1 MNKSTLFIT
10 AWNMSRDAAA
20 KFGGS
25 VKSYFAES
33 LKLAYGRTRLVMLEA
48 CLKVGGKLW
57 EKNGMHR
64 VYFNGDIV
72 AAAVGFEYDTY
83 KTGNIK
89 WACLG
94 DASLANGRAN
104 AVRTMIYSGKF
115 WFDTADNKIHAR
127 GDECRDLS
135 LISVV
140 RALKAVALAA

>member
-33 LKLAYGRTRLVMLEA
+33 LKLAYGRTRLVTLEA
-48 CLKVGGKLW
+48 CLKIGRKVW
-57 EKNGMHR
+57 EKNGMRR

-104 AVRTMIYSGKF
+104 AVRTMIYTGKF

-127 GDECRDLS
+127 GDECRDLN

>member
-10 AWNMSRDAAA
+10 DWNISRDAAA

-33 LKLAYGRTRLVMLEA
+33 LKLAYGRTRLVTLES
-48 CLKVGGKLW
+48 CLKIGGKLW
-57 EKNGMHR
+57 EKNGMRR

-83 KTGNIK
+83 KTGNVK

-104 AVRTMIYSGKF
+104 AVRTMIHSGKF

>member
-33 LKLAYGRTRLVMLEA
+33 LKLAYSRTRLVTLES
-48 CLKVGGKLW
+48 CLKIGGKLW
-57 EKNGMHR
+57 EKNGMRR

-83 KTGNIK
+83 KTGNVK

-104 AVRTMIYSGKF
+104 AVRTMIYTGKF

>member
-33 LKLAYGRTRLVMLEA
+33 LKLAYGRTRLVTLES
-48 CLKVGGKLW
+48 CLKIGGKLW
-57 EKNGMHR
+57 EKNGMRR

-83 KTGNIK
+83 KTGNVK

-104 AVRTMIYSGKF
+104 AVRTMICTGKF

>member
-10 AWNMSRDAAA
+10 AWNTSRDAAA

-33 LKLAYGRTRLVMLEA
+33 LKLAYGRTRLVTLES
-48 CLKVGGKLW
+48 CLKIGGKLW
-57 EKNGMHR
+57 EKNGMRR

-83 KTGNIK
+83 KTGNVK

-104 AVRTMIYSGKF
+104 AVRTMIYTGKF

-135 LISVV
+135 LISAV

>member
-1 MNKSTLFIT
+1 M
-10 AWNMSRDAAA
+10 R
-20 KFGGS
+20 
-25 VKSYFAES
+25 
-33 LKLAYGRTRLVMLEA
+33 
-48 CLKVGGKLW
+48 
-57 EKNGMHR
+57 R

-83 KTGNIK
+83 KTSNIK

>member
-10 AWNMSRDAAA
+10 AWNRSRDAAA

-33 LKLAYGRTRLVMLEA
+33 LKLAYSRTRLVTLES
-48 CLKVGGKLW
+48 CLKIGGKLW
-57 EKNGMHR
+57 EKNGMRR

-83 KTGNIK
+83 KTGNVK

-94 DASLANGRAN
+94 DYSLANGRAN
-104 AVRTMIYSGKF
+104 AVRTMIYTGKF

>member
-10 AWNMSRDAAA
+10 AWNISRDAAA

-33 LKLAYGRTRLVMLEA
+33 LKLAYGRTRLVTLES
-48 CLKVGGKLW
+48 CLKIGGKLW
-57 EKNGMHR
+57 EKNGMRR

-72 AAAVGFEYDTY
+72 AADVGFEYDTY
-83 KTGNIK
+83 KTGNVK

-104 AVRTMIYSGKF
+104 AVRTMIYTGKF

>member
-10 AWNMSRDAAA
+10 AWNISRDAAA

-33 LKLAYGRTRLVMLEA
+33 LKLAYSRTRLVTLEA
-48 CLKVGGKLW
+48 CLKIGGKLW

-94 DASLANGRAN
+94 DDPPPW
-104 AVRTMIYSGKF
+104 RTAGQTLF
-115 WFDTADNKIHAR
+115 AR
-127 GDECRDLS
+127 
-135 LISVV
+135 
-140 RALKAVALAA
+140 

>member
-33 LKLAYGRTRLVMLEA
+33 LKLAYGRTRLVTLES
-48 CLKVGGKLW
+48 CLKIGGKLW
-57 EKNGMHR
+57 KKNGMRR

-83 KTGNIK
+83 KTGNVK

-104 AVRTMIYSGKF
+104 AVRTMIHSGKF

>member
-33 LKLAYGRTRLVMLEA
+33 LKLAYGRTRLVTLEA

-57 EKNGMHR
+57 EKNGMRR

-83 KTGNIK
+83 KTGNVK

-104 AVRTMIYSGKF
+104 AVRTMIHSGKF

-127 GDECRDLS
+127 GDECHDLS

>member
-33 LKLAYGRTRLVMLEA
+33 LKLAYSRTRLVTLEA
-48 CLKVGGKLW
+48 CLKIGGKLW
-57 EKNGMHR
+57 EKNGMCR

-94 DASLANGRAN
+94 DDSLANGRAN
-104 AVRTMIYSGKF
+104 AVRTMIYTGKF

>member
-33 LKLAYGRTRLVMLEA
+33 LKLAYGRTRLVTLES
-48 CLKVGGKLW
+48 CLKIGGKLW
-57 EKNGMHR
+57 EKNGMRR

-83 KTGNIK
+83 KTGNVK

-104 AVRTMIYSGKF
+104 AVRTMIYTGKF

>member
-10 AWNMSRDAAA
+10 AWNISRDAVA

-33 LKLAYGRTRLVMLEA
+33 LKLAYSRTRLVTLEA
-48 CLKVGGKLW
+48 CLKIGGKLW

-72 AAAVGFEYDTY
+72 SAVVGFEYDTY

-104 AVRTMIYSGKF
+104 AVRTMIYTGKF

>member
-10 AWNMSRDAAA
+10 AWNISRDAAA

-33 LKLAYGRTRLVMLEA
+33 LKLAYGRTRLVTLKS
-48 CLKVGGKLW
+48 CLKIGGKLW
-57 EKNGMHR
+57 EKNGMRR

-72 AAAVGFEYDTY
+72 AAAVGFEYGTY

-104 AVRTMIYSGKF
+104 AVRTMIYTGKF

>member
-33 LKLAYGRTRLVMLEA
+33 LKLAYGRTRLVTLEA

-57 EKNGMHR
+57 EKNGMRR

-83 KTGNIK
+83 KTGNVK

-104 AVRTMIYSGKF
+104 AVRTMIHSGKF

>member
-10 AWNMSRDAAA
+10 AWNMSRDAAT

-33 LKLAYGRTRLVMLEA
+33 LKLAYSRTRLVTLEA
-48 CLKVGGKLW
+48 CLKIGGKLW
-57 EKNGMHR
+57 EKNGMRR

-104 AVRTMIYSGKF
+104 AVRTMIYTGKF

-140 RALKAVALAA
+140 RALKAVALVA

>member
-20 KFGGS
+20 KFDGS

-33 LKLAYGRTRLVMLEA
+33 LKLAYSRTRLVTLES
-48 CLKVGGKLW
+48 CLKIGGKLW
-57 EKNGMHR
+57 EKNGMRR

-104 AVRTMIYSGKF
+104 AVRTMIYTGKF

>member
-10 AWNMSRDAAA
+10 AWNTSRDAAA

-33 LKLAYGRTRLVMLEA
+33 LKLAYGRTRLVTLES
-48 CLKVGGKLW
+48 CLKIGGKLW
-57 EKNGMHR
+57 EKNGMRR

-83 KTGNIK
+83 KTGNVK

-104 AVRTMIYSGKF
+104 AVRTMIYTGKF

>member
-33 LKLAYGRTRLVMLEA
+33 LKLAYSRTRLVTLES
-48 CLKVGGKLW
+48 CLKIGGKLW
-57 EKNGMHR
+57 KKNGMRR

-94 DASLANGRAN
+94 DVSLANGRAN
-104 AVRTMIYSGKF
+104 AVRTMIYTGKF

>member
-33 LKLAYGRTRLVMLEA
+33 LKLAYGRTRLVTLES
-48 CLKVGGKLW
+48 CLKIGGKLW
-57 EKNGMHR
+57 EKNGMRR

-83 KTGNIK
+83 KTGNVK

-104 AVRTMIYSGKF
+104 AVRTMIHSGKF

>member
-10 AWNMSRDAAA
+10 AWNTSRDAAA

-33 LKLAYGRTRLVMLEA
+33 LKLAYGRTRLVTLES
-48 CLKVGGKLW
+48 CLKIGGKLW
-57 EKNGMHR
+57 EKNGMRR

-83 KTGNIK
+83 KTGNVK

-104 AVRTMIYSGKF
+104 AVRTMIHSGKF

>member
-33 LKLAYGRTRLVMLEA
+33 LKLAYGRTRLVTLEA
-48 CLKVGGKLW
+48 CLKVGGKFW
-57 EKNGMHR
+57 EKNGMRR

-83 KTGNIK
+83 KTGNVK

-104 AVRTMIYSGKF
+104 AVRTMIHSGKF

>member
-10 AWNMSRDAAA
+10 AWNISRDAAA

-33 LKLAYGRTRLVMLEA
+33 LKLAYSRTRLVTLES
-48 CLKVGGKLW
+48 CLKIGGKLW
-57 EKNGMHR
+57 EKNGMRR

-83 KTGNIK
+83 KTGNVK

-104 AVRTMIYSGKF
+104 AVRTMIYTGKF
-115 WFDTADNKIHAR
+115 WFDAADNKIHAR

>member
-1 MNKSTLFIT
+1 M
-10 AWNMSRDAAA
+10 R
-20 KFGGS
+20 
-25 VKSYFAES
+25 
-33 LKLAYGRTRLVMLEA
+33 
-48 CLKVGGKLW
+48 
-57 EKNGMHR
+57 R

-104 AVRTMIYSGKF
+104 AVRTMIYTGKF

>member
-33 LKLAYGRTRLVMLEA
+33 LKLAYSRTRLVTLES
-48 CLKVGGKLW
+48 CLKIGGKLW
-57 EKNGMHR
+57 EKNGMRR

-72 AAAVGFEYDTY
+72 SAAVGFEYDTY

-104 AVRTMIYSGKF
+104 AVRTMIYTGKF

>member
-33 LKLAYGRTRLVMLEA
+33 LKLAYSRTRLVTLES
-48 CLKVGGKLW
+48 CLKIGGKLW
-57 EKNGMHR
+57 EKNGMRR

-104 AVRTMIYSGKF
+104 AVRTMIYTGKF

-140 RALKAVALAA
+140 RALKAVALAS

>member
-10 AWNMSRDAAA
+10 AWNISRDAAA

-33 LKLAYGRTRLVMLEA
+33 LKLAYGRTRLVTLEA
-48 CLKVGGKLW
+48 CLRIGGKLW
-57 EKNGMHR
+57 EKNGMRR

-83 KTGNIK
+83 KTGNVK

-104 AVRTMIYSGKF
+104 AVLTMIYTGKF
-115 WFDTADNKIHAR
+115 WFDEADNKIHAR

>member
-33 LKLAYGRTRLVMLEA
+33 LKLAYSRTRLVTLES
-48 CLKVGGKLW
+48 CLKIGGKLW
-57 EKNGMHR
+57 EKNGMRR

-83 KTGNIK
+83 KTGNVK

>member
-10 AWNMSRDAAA
+10 AWSTSRDAAA

-33 LKLAYGRTRLVMLEA
+33 LKLAYSRTCLVTLEA
-48 CLKVGGKLW
+48 CLKIGGKLW
-57 EKNGMHR
+57 EKNGMRR

-83 KTGNIK
+83 KTGNVK

-104 AVRTMIYSGKF
+104 AVRTMIHSGKF

>member
-33 LKLAYGRTRLVMLEA
+33 LKLAYGRTRLVTLEA
-48 CLKVGGKLW
+48 CLKIGGKLW

-94 DASLANGRAN
+94 DDPLANGRAN
-104 AVRTMIYSGKF
+104 AVRTMIYTGKF

>member
-10 AWNMSRDAAA
+10 AWNISRDAAA

-33 LKLAYGRTRLVMLEA
+33 LKLAYGRTRLVTLEA
-48 CLKVGGKLW
+48 CLRIGGKLW
-57 EKNGMHR
+57 EKNGMRR
-64 VYFNGDIV
+64 VYFNGDIA

-83 KTGNIK
+83 KTGNVK

-104 AVRTMIYSGKF
+104 AVRTMIYTGKF

>member
-1 MNKSTLFIT
+1 MNKLTLFIT

-33 LKLAYGRTRLVMLEA
+33 LKLAYGRTRLVTLEA
-48 CLKVGGKLW
+48 CLKIGGKLW
-57 EKNGMHR
+57 EKNGMRR

-83 KTGNIK
+83 KTGNVK

-104 AVRTMIYSGKF
+104 AVRTMIYTGKF

>member
-10 AWNMSRDAAA
+10 AWNTSRDAAA

-33 LKLAYGRTRLVMLEA
+33 LKLAYSRTRLVTLES
-48 CLKVGGKLW
+48 CLKIGGKLW
-57 EKNGMHR
+57 EKNGMRR

-83 KTGNIK
+83 KTGNVK

-104 AVRTMIYSGKF
+104 AVRTMIYTGKF

>member
-1 MNKSTLFIT
+1 MNKSMLFIT

-33 LKLAYGRTRLVMLEA
+33 LKLAYGRTRLVTLES
-48 CLKVGGKLW
+48 CLKIGGKLW
-57 EKNGMHR
+57 KKNGMRR

-104 AVRTMIYSGKF
+104 AVRTMIYTGKF

-127 GDECRDLS
+127 GGECRDLS

>member
-10 AWNMSRDAAA
+10 AWNMSRDASA

-33 LKLAYGRTRLVMLEA
+33 LKLAYGRTRLVTLEA
-48 CLKVGGKLW
+48 CLRIGGKLW
-57 EKNGMHR
+57 EKNGMRR

-83 KTGNIK
+83 KTGNVK

-104 AVRTMIYSGKF
+104 AVRTMIYTGKF

>member
-33 LKLAYGRTRLVMLEA
+33 LKLAYGRTRLVTLEA
-48 CLKVGGKLW
+48 CLKIGGKVW
-57 EKNGMHR
+57 EKNGMRR

-83 KTGNIK
+83 KTGNVK

-127 GDECRDLS
+127 GDECRVLS

>member
-33 LKLAYGRTRLVMLEA
+33 LKLAYSRTRLVTLES
-48 CLKVGGKLW
+48 CLKIGGKLW
-57 EKNGMHR
+57 EKNGMRR

-83 KTGNIK
+83 KTSNIK

-94 DASLANGRAN
+94 DTSLANGRAN

>member
-1 MNKSTLFIT
+1 MNKTTLFIT

-33 LKLAYGRTRLVMLEA
+33 LKLAYGRTRLVTLEA
-48 CLKVGGKLW
+48 CLKIGGKLW
-57 EKNGMHR
+57 EKNGMRR

-83 KTGNIK
+83 KTGNVK

-104 AVRTMIYSGKF
+104 AVRTMIHSGKF

>member
-33 LKLAYGRTRLVMLEA
+33 LKLAYSRTRLVTLES
-48 CLKVGGKLW
+48 CLKIGGKLW
-57 EKNGMHR
+57 EKNGMRR

-83 KTGNIK
+83 KTGNVK

-104 AVRTMIYSGKF
+104 AVRTMIHSGKF